1 MKGNLYQHIKI
12 RHAYDFS
19 LCFPH
24 ELLMSFWIINTTNI
38 RGRSQCRGIA
48 LVFSFFVFFFLVVAS
63 VTSHCGIVG
72 SGYRNLAKTC
82 SGDYDKFYTML
93 TRTSSVFNY
102 VTNLRRCN
110 CGTYFII
117 FHCACAWTFS
127 VFFDKISLNSILVL
141 YGFLLCRTL
150 NVCDHEVTA
159 VKKWGTSIYFKL
171 FFRILRW
178 YFTNREGQCE
188 RLSRRL
194 VLYINLLPSDFQ
206 PLFWKAIVAA
216 QISLSSN

>member
-1 MKGNLYQHIKI
+1 LKPLATVQSPWANTCTL
-12 RHAYDFS
+12 S
-19 LCFPH
+19 LP
-24 ELLMSFWIINTTNI
+24 I
-38 RGRSQCRGIA
+38 
-48 LVFSFFVFFFLVVAS
+48 FFLVVAS
-63 VTSHCGIVG
+63 VTFHCGIVG
-72 SGYRNLAKTC
+72 SGFRNLAKTC

-110 CGTYFII
+110 RGTYFII
-117 FHCACAWTFS
+117 FHCECAWTFLR
-127 VFFDKISLNSILVL
+127 FSIRYRWTLLVL

-171 FFRILRW
+171 FFRIVRW
-178 YFTNREGQCE
+178 YFTNHEGQCE

-194 VLYINLLPSDFQ
+194 VIHT
-206 PLFWKAIVAA
+206 
-216 QISLSSN
+216 